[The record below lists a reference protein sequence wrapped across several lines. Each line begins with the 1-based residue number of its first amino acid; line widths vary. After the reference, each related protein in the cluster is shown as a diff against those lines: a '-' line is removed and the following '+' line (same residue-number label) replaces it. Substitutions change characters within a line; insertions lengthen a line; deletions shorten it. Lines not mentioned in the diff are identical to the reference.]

1 MSRIFKVHLWR
12 CAINP
17 IFKGRNPRFLFAFL
31 LLLTFGLI
39 VADLNWQK
47 MKEGRMYLSLLVTPL
62 QWLVDIPARAADGLS
77 ELFVDRASLIR
88 DNDYLRVEALE
99 LQRRTLRMEAL
110 IEENIQLR
118 ELLNAR
124 QRVEHNVKA
133 VELIGVNPEPF
144 LHEIIL
150 NRGAEDGLA
159 VGQPVIDA
167 GGILGQVLSL
177 AHYTSRVMLITD
189 ARTAIPVEVNRS
201 GFRSIALGKGLLN
214 ELELSHV
221 PSTADI
227 EEGDLLVTSGL
238 GGRFPRGYPVGLVDE
253 IIRDP
258 GRPFLIVKARPSAR
272 LDRSRQLLVID
283 YPNEDSNA
291 QPAIEVSVESPD
303 T

>member
-1 MSRIFKVHLWR
+1 
-12 CAINP
+12 
-17 IFKGRNPRFLFAFL
+17 
-31 LLLTFGLI
+31 
-39 VADLNWQK
+39 
-47 MKEGRMYLSLLVTPL
+47 MYLTLLVTPL
-62 QWLVDIPARAADGLS
+62 QWLIDIPARAADGLS
-77 ELFVDRASLIR
+77 DLFVDRASLIR
-88 DNDYLRVEALE
+88 DIEHLRSEALE

-110 IEENIQLR
+110 TEENTQLR

-124 QRVEHNVKA
+124 QRVEHDVKA
-133 VELIGVNPEPF
+133 VELIGVNPDPF
-144 LHEIIL
+144 LHEVIL
-150 NRGAEDGLA
+150 NRGAEDGLK
-159 VGQPVIDA
+159 VGQPVFDA
-167 GGILGQVLSL
+167 GGIMGQVLSL

-238 GGRFPRGYPVGLVDE
+238 GGRFPRGYPVGVVDE
-253 IIRDP
+253 IIKDP
-258 GRPFLIVKARPSAR
+258 GRPFLIVKAKPSAR

-283 YPNEDSNA
+283 YPPPQSPMHSELKPQIEDA
-291 QPAIEVSVESPD
+291 LESPE

>member
-1 MSRIFKVHLWR
+1 M
-12 CAINP
+12 
-17 IFKGRNPRFLFAFL
+17 

-39 VADLNWQK
+39 ATDLNWQK
-47 MKEGRMYLSLLVTPL
+47 MKEGRMYLTLLVTPL
-62 QWLVDIPARAADGLS
+62 QWLIDIPARAADGLS
-77 ELFVDRASLIR
+77 DLFVDRASLIR
-88 DNDYLRVEALE
+88 DNEHLRSEALE

-110 IEENIQLR
+110 TEENIQLR

-133 VELIGVNPEPF
+133 VELIGVNPDPF

-150 NRGAEDGLA
+150 NRGVEDGLA
-159 VGQPVIDA
+159 VGQPVIDS

-238 GGRFPRGYPVGLVDE
+238 GGRFPRGYPVGVVEE
-253 IIRDP
+253 IVRDP
-258 GRPFLIVKARPSAR
+258 GRPFLLVKAKPSAR

-283 YPNEDSNA
+283 YPNPQS
-291 QPAIEVSVESPD
+291 SVQSEPQLGLDESQESPE

>member
-1 MSRIFKVHLWR
+1 M
-12 CAINP
+12 
-17 IFKGRNPRFLFAFL
+17 FKGRNPRFLFVFL

-39 VADLNWQK
+39 ATDLNWQK
-47 MKEGRMYLSLLVTPL
+47 MKEGRMYLTLLVTPL
-62 QWLVDIPARAADGLS
+62 QWLIDIPARAADGLS
-77 ELFVDRASLIR
+77 DLFVDRASLIR
-88 DNDYLRVEALE
+88 DNEHLRSEALE

-110 IEENIQLR
+110 TEENIQLR

-133 VELIGVNPEPF
+133 VELIGVNPDPF

-167 GGILGQVLSL
+167 GGIMGQVLSL

-201 GFRSIALGKGLLN
+201 GFRSIALGKGLLH

-238 GGRFPRGYPVGLVDE
+238 GGRFPRGYPVGVVDE
-253 IIRDP
+253 IVRDP
-258 GRPFLIVKARPSAR
+258 GRPFLLVKARPSAR

-283 YPNEDSNA
+283 YTNPPS
-291 QPAIEVSVESPD
+291 SVQSESQLQIDESQESPD